1 MNLYEWVFLL
11 CCISTF
17 TYVKDLNA
25 FYPPVR
31 YIRCFL
37 CSGSCWRHVI
47 SLQQVCDS
55 EWHHLSLS
63 VQFPSVTLYV
73 DGVTFDPAL
82 IHDNGA
88 IPNPAPRQRMFIG
101 ACWGK
106 TLKFMRSEFQISG
119 GFWQKC
125 MQAESK
131 ESSCFIFLQK
141 CYEQQLCSL
150 HSPIAEMSFK

>member
-1 MNLYEWVFLL
+1 M
-11 CCISTF
+11 
-17 TYVKDLNA
+17 
-25 FYPPVR
+25 
-31 YIRCFL
+31 
-37 CSGSCWRHVI
+37 
-47 SLQQVCDS
+47 CDS

-106 TLKFMRSEFQISG
+106 FMLSESTMQIYN
-119 GFWQKC
+119 
-125 MQAESK
+125 
-131 ESSCFIFLQK
+131 FI
-141 CYEQQLCSL
+141 
-150 HSPIAEMSFK
+150 PA

>member
-1 MNLYEWVFLL
+1 MTEKHDNLCLGL
-11 CCISTF
+11 
-17 TYVKDLNA
+17 
-25 FYPPVR
+25 
-31 YIRCFL
+31 
-37 CSGSCWRHVI
+37 HVDAMLF
-47 SLQQVCDS
+47 SVQQVCDS

-106 TLKFMRSEFQISG
+106 FILR
-119 GFWQKC
+119 
-125 MQAESK
+125 EST
-131 ESSCFIFLQK
+131 F
-141 CYEQQLCSL
+141 
-150 HSPIAEMSFK
+150 SF

>member
-1 MNLYEWVFLL
+1 ML
-11 CCISTF
+11 
-17 TYVKDLNA
+17 
-25 FYPPVR
+25 
-31 YIRCFL
+31 
-37 CSGSCWRHVI
+37 

-88 IPNPAPRQRMFIG
+88 VPNPAPRQRMFIG

-106 TLKFMRSEFQISG
+106 LTP
-119 GFWQKC
+119 
-125 MQAESK
+125 
-131 ESSCFIFLQK
+131 
-141 CYEQQLCSL
+141 SL
-150 HSPIAEMSFK
+150 SMAFDANGCRQ